1 MVMSRYVTLSSH
13 VQKSEFPDNGP
24 SEFKVRLPSDR
35 VWQKDVDHWEVGL
48 SGVSLPDIPPPP
60 PPELGHPE
68 KLMVHEA
75 YHGVGHPETW
85 NKEGYLCTFYYS
97 TLKKAKGGS
106 GLQFARNLRKEV
118 LLSEISP
125 SKTGVEFIQKIIHR
139 VQQEMTDSLQAGEQ
153 LHFETVD
160 ASKIPP
166 VTTTYRTS
174 ATFRWEGDDLILDN
188 THVFKSGV
196 MWKYF
201 GWVFELALHMGWLT
215 ITVDWQPT
223 MPGHYKK
230 GPNLL
235 MEPVDPKAPAAD
247 YKLESF
253 KDGSVFP
260 DYPNDFSHGP
270 VNVVA
275 EGQGWT
281 NLYQNAHF
289 MVMAKAFNWRFVRLN
304 ESFAKFKDT
313 PLAVQPIERPLFVYV
328 NLVESQWL
336 EESYDELLRT
346 VPYKSGGVW
355 WEPQQVHYHRLRGSQ
370 IETVH
375 VRVREVDGSP
385 VAFPKDKTST
395 LCLHFR
401 RRRHESYRRS
411 QRSFERVSG

>member
-1 MVMSRYVTLSSH
+1 MSRYVTLSSH

-48 SGVSLPDIPPPP
+48 SGVSFPDIPPPP

-68 KLMVHEA
+68 KLMVDEA

-97 TLKKAKGGS
+97 PMVKDSPAPTGIRFS
-106 GLQFARNLRKEV
+106 RNVRKVV

-139 VQQEMTDSLQAGEQ
+139 VQQKMTDSLTPGELLQ
-153 LHFETVD
+153 SDYVD
-160 ASKIPP
+160 STKSPP
-166 VTTTYRTS
+166 ATITYRTS
-174 ATFRWEGDDLILDN
+174 ATFHWEGDDLILDN
-188 THVFKSGV
+188 TEVLRSGV

-201 GWVFELALHMGWLT
+201 GWVFELAVHMGWLT
-215 ITVDWQPT
+215 VTVAEQPT
-223 MPGHYKK
+223 RPGHYKK

-235 MEPVDPKAPAAD
+235 MEPVDPKASAAD
-247 YKLESF
+247 YKLETF

-260 DYPNDFSHGP
+260 SYPNDFSHGP
-270 VNVVA
+270 VAVVT

-281 NLYQNAHF
+281 SLYQGAQF

-304 ESFAKFKDT
+304 EAFAKFKDT

-355 WEPQQVHYHRLRGSQ
+355 WEPQQVHYHRLRGSKV
-370 IETVH
+370 ETVH
-375 VRVREVDGSP
+375 VRVKEVDGRP
-385 VAFPKDKTST
+385 VAFPKNKTST

-401 RRRHESYRRS
+401 RRRHEWYRRS